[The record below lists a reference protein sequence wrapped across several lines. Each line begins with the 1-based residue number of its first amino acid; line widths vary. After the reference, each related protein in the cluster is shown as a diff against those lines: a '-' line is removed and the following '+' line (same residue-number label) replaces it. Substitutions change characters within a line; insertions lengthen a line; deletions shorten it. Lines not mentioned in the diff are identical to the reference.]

1 VHRGRHRHRDSDRA
15 NLTRLARPKH
25 GAVACRAVQ
34 VLIALV
40 IGLVIWLVL
49 WSLGAKAD
57 DAFLPLILL
66 ILGGAVAR
74 LMTPYINEKLKP

>member
-1 VHRGRHRHRDSDRA
+1 
-15 NLTRLARPKH
+15 
-25 GAVACRAVQ
+25 VQ